1 MWSIKQTPGN
11 TISQQTRSQTPRL
24 PLSAPPLLGG
34 LSPDSDS
41 RLRLCLAAL
50 CQTLQ
55 MMEISRLAAT
65 HMSCPDKPRSSS
77 IPHNICKY
85 FKMQKSIFIEWNE
98 WINML
103 GVVSGVFSVNSDGDG
118 VTRRDLFF
126 DLRWSELASNFI
138 ITRWC
143 NYF

>member
-24 PLSAPPLLGG
+24 PLTAPPPLQG
-34 LSPDSDS
+34 LSPGSDS
-41 RLRLCLAAL
+41 RLRLCLAAP

-65 HMSCPDKPRSSS
+65 HMSCPDKLRSSS

-85 FKMQKSIFIEWNE
+85 FKMQKSIFIELNE
-98 WINML
+98 SICWASCL
-103 GVVSGVFSVNSDGDG
+103 GFLGECDG
-118 VTRRDLFF
+118 VTRRDLFS
-126 DLRWSELASNFI
+126 DLPWSELASNFI